1 MWIMWTIEFINVFQ
15 GPGPPDRPMGGM
27 AWYILLAAL
36 LLILAIMVILL
47 RFFPKLE
54 KVRQTENLQLAI
66 EEGEATAETE
76 AKAVQD
82 IRTVRGQSIDV
93 ALRMLEPEEKRVVEA
108 LMKAGGIM
116 LQKDISRELGL
127 SRVKTHRVLVKL
139 LRRGVV
145 TAEKYYNTNRIKLA
159 DWLKTR

>member
-1 MWIMWTIEFINVFQ
+1 MWTIEFINVFQ